1 MVRSPIV
8 IAALNGPPSQATGVS
23 GCGQIVRLY
32 TGQCHGAI
40 RMADGRQIWFH
51 RNDMAEPATFN
62 DFVVGDSVAFDLL
75 EDQISGARAL
85 RVRGNH

>member
-1 MVRSPIV
+1 
-8 IAALNGPPSQATGVS
+8 
-23 GCGQIVRLY
+23 
-32 TGQCHGAI
+32 
-40 RMADGRQIWFH
+40 MADGRQIWFH